1 MTDNESYLPT
11 YEGCIICGQ
20 KSVNPSSLNL
30 RLHTTPDGVEVEFTP
45 EAVHE
50 GYRNIVHGGVLCA
63 LLDETIGWAVAVQ
76 RRKYFVTGELNVRF
90 LRPLAVGTR
99 VTVRGRAVAHQS
111 RYSVAEGEVVDVE
124 GNVYA
129 KGSGKFFVMLD
140 ERAREVHGYLTFRE
154 GDLDFL

>member
-1 MTDNESYLPT
+1 MTHDGSFLPT

-20 KSVNPSSLNL
+20 KTVNPSSLNL
-30 RLHTTPDGVEVEFTP
+30 RFHATSGGVEVEFQPDAT
-45 EAVHE
+45 HE

-90 LRPLAVGTR
+90 LRPLAVGTS
-99 VTVRGRAVAHQS
+99 VTVRGRALEHLS
-111 RYSVAEGEVVDVE
+111 RYSVAEGEVVDRE

-129 KGSGKFFVMLD
+129 KGTGKFFIMPD
-140 ERAREVHGYLTFRE
+140 ERAREVHRYLTFRD

>member
-1 MTDNESYLPT
+1 MSDDGIFLPT

-20 KSVNPSSLNL
+20 KRVNPSSMNL
-30 RLHTTPDGVEVEFTP
+30 RLHTTPDGVEVEFKP

-76 RRKYFVTGELNVRF
+76 RRKYFVTAELNVRF
-90 LRPLAVGTR
+90 LRPLAVGTP
-99 VTVRGRAVAHQS
+99 VTVRGRAVEHQS
-111 RYSVAEGEVVDVE
+111 RYSVAEGEVVDRE

-129 KGSGKFFVMLD
+129 KGSGKFFVMPD
-140 ERAREVHGYLTFRE
+140 EKARDVHGYLTFRE